1 MIIDR
6 DKMKAYGLFP
16 TETALLNQFL
26 KLKLKLKSTHYPLME
41 VG

>member
-26 KLKLKLKSTHYPLME
+26 KLKLKSTHYPLME